1 MKYDFDK
8 AVDRRGSN
16 CVKWDGMKH
25 IFGGDDLIPLWV
37 ADMDFETPDFVME
50 ALRKRLEHPVLGY
63 TETPDSYWQSI
74 IDWQRRRNGWA
85 LEREWIEY
93 IPGIVKGIG
102 MVVNVFTEPGDK
114 VIVQPPVYHP
124 FHIVSREL
132 GRQVVWNPLVSGEDS
147 YYRMDFEHL
156 ESIIDEKTKVLILSN
171 PHNPVG
177 IAWDRE
183 SLKRLAEICHRRG
196 VLVISDE
203 IHSDLTLFGRKHIPF
218 ATVSQEAAACSIT
231 FAAPSK
237 TFNIAGVVSSYSV
250 IPDREIREK
259 FYGWLHAFEMASP
272 HMFAPIATEAAYRY
286 GEEWLGQM
294 LVYVEDNVR
303 FVEEFCSAH
312 FISACGLP
320 LISPVR
326 PEASFLVWLDCRAL
340 FADKTGLKVEGNEKE
355 AAQFLAGFFKDAGL
369 ALNEGSIFGPGGA
382 GYMRLNI
389 GTARSILKESLER
402 LSAHLKR

>member
-1 MKYDFDK
+1 MKYDFDRII
-8 AVDRRGSN
+8 DRRGTN
-16 CVKWDGMKH
+16 CVKWDALEH
-25 IFGGDDLIPLWV
+25 VFGSSDLIALWV
-37 ADMDFETPDFVME
+37 ADMDFETPAFIVD

-63 TETPDSYWQSI
+63 TEVPDSYWQSI
-74 IDWQRRRNGWA
+74 MDWQRKRNGWVT
-85 LEREWIEY
+85 EKEWIEY

-102 MVVNVFTEPGDK
+102 MVLNVFTEAGDK
-114 VIVQPPVYHP
+114 VIVQAPVYHP
-124 FHIVSREL
+124 FHIVPRKL
-132 GRQVVWNPLVSGEDS
+132 GREVLWNPLAAGVDS

-156 ESIIDEKTKVLILSN
+156 ESIIDDKTKVLILSN

-218 ATVSQEAAACSIT
+218 ATVSEEAAACSIT
-231 FAAPSK
+231 FAAPTK
-237 TFNIAGVVSSYSV
+237 TFNIAGVVSSYSI
-250 IPDREIREK
+250 IPNREIREK
-259 FYGWLHAFEMASP
+259 FYGWLDSFEMASP
-272 HMFAPIATEAAYRY
+272 TMFAPIATEAAYRY

-294 LVYVEDNVR
+294 LAYVEDNVR
-303 FVEEFCSAH
+303 FVEDFCS
-312 FISACGLP
+312 SAFTVNGGVQ

-340 FADKTGLKVEGNEKE
+340 FAYKTGLKVEDNEKE

-389 GTARSILKESLER
+389 GTSRNILKDSLER
-402 LSAHLKR
+402 LSAHISR